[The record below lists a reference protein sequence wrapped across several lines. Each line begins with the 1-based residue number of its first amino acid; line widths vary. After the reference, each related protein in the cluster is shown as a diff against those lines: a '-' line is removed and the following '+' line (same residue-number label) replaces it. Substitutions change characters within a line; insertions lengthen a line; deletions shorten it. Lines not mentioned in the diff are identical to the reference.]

1 MPRFRARRLAWLP
14 LVALALAG
22 CDTATPSADLRLFT
36 NADAYAANAT
46 VTLTLAN
53 EGGDEVTIHPELC
66 GVLPQLRGEDG
77 WDAAPP
83 FDRIDVAC
91 TAVAASLSA
100 GSRVEVTFPLANLDD
115 PAGTYRFTY
124 GTSAGPVTSNTFTV
138 TN

>member
-1 MPRFRARRLAWLP
+1 MLRFRTRRLAWLP

-36 NADAYAANAT
+36 NADTYAANAT

-53 EGGDEVTIHPELC
+53 EGGDVVTIHPELC
-66 GVLPQLRGEDG
+66 GLLPQLRGEDG

-83 FDRIDVAC
+83 FDRPDVVC
-91 TAVAASLSA
+91 TTVAQESSD
-100 GSRVEVTFPLANLDD
+100 GSRVETTFSLAELDD